1 MYCPKCGAKLTKNA
15 AFCHM
20 CGEKLPEEISLAKDG
35 TEADDYDAL
44 FASNDTATG
53 KPADLLKMI
62 ISDNEDSTND
72 NINFSIPDDWES
84 LNEQDSIEGTG
95 DEEYSEDDLN
105 FIIPE
110 NWDL

>member
-44 FASNDTATG
+44 FASDDTATG
-53 KPADLLKMI
+53 KPADLLKII

-72 NINFSIPDDWES
+72 NICQHITSS
-84 LNEQDSIEGTG
+84 LNLLREPKSP
-95 DEEYSEDDLN
+95 S
-105 FIIPE
+105 
-110 NWDL
+110 